1 MMKARRLGLLTLLAL
16 ALVGAAA
23 CKFYETDKANKLVEA
38 ANASITEANSKWQS
52 GTSKLDQMQNDA
64 LKVEDEDEAG
74 LAKVRGD
81 AKAVIADLEKA
92 RDGFTDGG
100 NKFLEAAKMK
110 VPDKLKEYWEAKG
123 QEMKKRGEQATALL
137 ADPQALLDSQNRED
151 YKTKAVEA
159 EKKFQT
165 IKKEADD
172 LETKANKIYED
183 NKALF
188 KQS

>member
-52 GTSKLDQMQNDA
+52 GTSKLDQMQDAA
-64 LKVEDEDEAG
+64 LKVEDEEG
-74 LAKVRGD
+74 LDKVRGD

-92 RDGFTDGG
+92 RDGFNDGG

-137 ADPQALLDSQNRED
+137 GDPQALLDSQNRED

-165 IKKEADD
+165 VKKEADD
-172 LETKANKIYED
+172 LETKANKIYEE
-183 NKALF
+183 NKAMF

>member
-1 MMKARRLGLLTLLAL
+1 MMKAKRLGLLTLLAL

-52 GTSKLDQMQNDA
+52 GTSKLDQMQDAA
-64 LKVEDEDEAG
+64 LKAEDEEA
-74 LAKVRGD
+74 LEKARGD
-81 AKAVIADLEKA
+81 AKVVIADLEKA

-137 ADPQALLDSQNRED
+137 ADPQALLNSQNAED

-165 IKKEADD
+165 VKKEADD

>member
-1 MMKARRLGLLTLLAL
+1 
-16 ALVGAAA
+16 
-23 CKFYETDKANKLVEA
+23 
-38 ANASITEANSKWQS
+38 
-52 GTSKLDQMQNDA
+52 
-64 LKVEDEDEAG
+64 
-74 LAKVRGD
+74 
-81 AKAVIADLEKA
+81 
-92 RDGFTDGG
+92 
-100 NKFLEAAKMK
+100 
-110 VPDKLKEYWEAKG
+110 
-123 QEMKKRGEQATALL
+123 MKKRGEQATALL

-183 NKALF
+183 NKAMF